1 MDGQVLIGMVVG
13 HSQHFL
19 PLRKIPDPAG
29 GHRKLQP
36 RQAVTFKVVM
46 EDDPAKTF
54 NVEAPQL
61 TMYFDDDEG
70 LVSAERAQKGI
81 EVAQRSAPIGSMVRF
96 EKKRVRKRNRFF
108 FKEVLKPA

>member
-1 MDGQVLIGMVVG
+1 MEGQVLMGMVVG

-29 GHRKLQP
+29 GQRKLQP
-36 RQAVTFKVVM
+36 RQAITFKVVM
-46 EDDPAKTF
+46 EGDPSKTF
-54 NVEAPQL
+54 NVEAPNL
-61 TMYFDDDEG
+61 TMYFDDDAD
-70 LVSAERAQKGI
+70 LVTVARAQKGI
-81 EVAQRSAPIGSMVRF
+81 EVAQNAAPIGSVVRF